1 MKAKRWLRNNSGC
14 LCVFLLGLFFVL
26 TLFTKYSS
34 KRGREGNISRFVELL
49 EEEDA
54 FPSEDKECRNFEI
67 RHLKPGCIAPKAL
80 VSYPGSGN
88 TWLRYLLDTSVGI
101 FTGSRYKDLEI
112 QSSGM
117 WGEIRPWND
126 GSTLVQKTHDA
137 SHGHVLTD
145 FKGGRGL
152 LLIRNPYDAILSN
165 RNYLIGGHVGSNY
178 SNEAFNTTE
187 WRGFISSQMAKW
199 LNIATNWTIYS
210 DPKNLTVV
218 HLEDIKDNLK
228 GSLEDIL
235 QRVFHIRP
243 NQIRLKCVLKHRNG
257 FFHRGAS
264 IMRGDKSLRIIPY
277 RIEERVH
284 MDEIIDYLND
294 ILIRKG
300 YHPLPLHRYNYY
312 RQSDEEILAIE
323 ENEDTKGLEMVLNSY
338 IRKLDKD
345 GTRFNLDKEPLVS
358 KYTLKI
364 FKKALKFWPS
374 IQNTFKSR
382 DPILEENQ
390 KDGSGIRRLEDIPLP
405 TMAFKS
411 RDGTAGDLCSGNNF
425 MASTSEMEGIT
436 LQSLP
441 YVQLT

>member
-49 EEEDA
+49 EEEDGDQGRFKCEEGVKLLLSRTLPSKSA

-312 RQSDEEILAIE
+312 RQSDEEILAMFEAQRKENLGGHETSFEQTE

-382 DPILEENQ
+382 DPILEE
-390 KDGSGIRRLEDIPLP
+390 
-405 TMAFKS
+405 
-411 RDGTAGDLCSGNNF
+411 
-425 MASTSEMEGIT
+425 
-436 LQSLP
+436 
-441 YVQLT
+441 